1 MGRDDIV
8 IDYKLIGDRIK
19 TLRLKRGLTQDQLAE
34 MVDITTIYL
43 SRIENGHAKP
53 TLDIYALLCDKL
65 QCDLGHIFCAA
76 STESPNYQCDKVL
89 ELFQSCALHVKPIAL
104 SILEQLIKIR

>member
-1 MGRDDIV
+1 M
-8 IDYKLIGDRIK
+8 IDYKLIGNRIK
-19 TLRLKRGLTQDQLAE
+19 TLRVQRGLTQDQLAE

-53 TLDIYALLCDKL
+53 TLDIYALICNKL
-65 QCDLGHIFCAA
+65 QCDLGYIFCAA

-89 ELFQSCALHVKPIAL
+89 ELFQSCAPDVKPIAL
-104 SILEQLIKIR
+104 NLLEQLAKLP